1 MKCVSCQYVVRSLTL
16 SKVAL
21 ALFLTLLLFS
31 CSQLDRHQQQPGR
44 EPIAAVGIV
53 PRQDTLQPPVVRLL
67 DTCVAPLI
75 VSTSAKSGK
84 YNYYN
89 DTFHLAPP
97 IPRPG
102 SFRAHITTYNADDG
116 LFSNISCMYQDRSG
130 HMWFGTESGGA
141 IRYDG
146 TTFTTY
152 TKAQGL
158 SSNRILTIYEDR
170 QGNICFGTMGGG
182 VSVYNG
188 VQFTTHNTSEFKTT
202 HFDNNGVSSML
213 VDSSGNTWYGTFG
226 GGVSCYNGKGYE
238 VYTDTQGLGWMC
250 DGDCL
255 GGNLVF
261 DMLEDKKGSIWF
273 CLGGGGASHFDGR
286 KFTNYGKAQGLGDN
300 IVRCAIK
307 DGHGNIWFGTAGGG
321 ASCFNGQSFTT
332 YTTVNGLANN
342 NVADIL
348 EDDRGYLWFATDG
361 GVSRY
366 DGRSFTTINT
376 ENGLGDNRVSS
387 IVQDKSG
394 SIWFGT
400 LGGGASRYDRDAF
413 TTFTSKEGLS
423 NNRITTI
430 GEDTAGVMWFGT
442 AGSGIIRYDGISF
455 TTISV
460 RQGLP
465 FGFVEKLKVDRN
477 NNLWVGTGGAGV
489 TRFDGKLATSYDDAQ
504 LLNNRT
510 VYSILEDRNGAK
522 WFTTFNGV
530 TKLEGNRCT
539 NYNVAQGLCYSYI
552 ISAAEDKNG
561 NIWFGSNGGGVS
573 RFDGRIFTNYTLKQ
587 GLPSNV
593 VPCILA
599 DKSGNVW
606 FGSDGYG
613 VTRYDGKTFFTFT
626 MADGLANNCVTAIV
640 EDRARTIWMG
650 TNEGFSGITGLRKD
664 ENSHTVLPVDTGMS
678 NELICKEYVPLFET
692 YNFKNGY
699 PVRNVKAK
707 AMFADSKGL
716 IWAGAG
722 DMLVRFDRAGIYRD
736 TSPLKLFLKS
746 LKINGEG
753 VSWSALQ
760 GKGAGINNRDSMATL
775 NEEVSAFG
783 KVLSDKVRDTM
794 RRIFADVE
802 FDSVARFYPVPYKL
816 VLPYKHNN
824 ITIDFAAI
832 HLSRSYL
839 IQYQYILEG
848 YDEVWSPL
856 THKTSASFGNIPEGK
871 YTFKVKALSP
881 EGAWSEPLVYT
892 FEILPPF
899 YRTWWAFG
907 IYSLLAALGIYSL
920 LRWRTLQLRKDK
932 ERLEQVVVVRTAEVV
947 KEKTEVEKQKKV
959 ADKLLVQ
966 KDILMKEIHHR
977 VKNNLQVISTLLDLQ
992 LDNINDL
999 VARKAISEG
1008 MGRIKSISLIHQ
1020 QLYQGDEMA
1029 GIELPRFTDELMRQ
1043 VTMLFKKP
1051 GQEIVLTHDVTNKLL
1066 DIDTA
1071 VPLGLIMNELMT
1083 NSYKYAFGDGGKGS
1097 INIHV
1102 SELDGN
1108 YTLTYR
1114 DSGPGLPAGF
1124 DMSRSTTLGQVV
1136 MSSLSKQLGGSF
1148 NYNEPTKEFVVT
1160 FKDITQRKMIV

>member
-1 MKCVSCQYVVRSLTL
+1 MCR
-16 SKVAL
+16 VAL

-31 CSQLDRHQQQPGR
+31 CSQKDTHQQQPGR
-44 EPIAAVGIV
+44 SPIAAVGIV
-53 PRQDTLQPPVVRLL
+53 PRQDTLKPPVVRLL

-89 DTFHLAPP
+89 DTFHLAQAISKPA
-97 IPRPG
+97 G
-102 SFRAHITTYNADDG
+102 FRARITTYNADDG

-130 HMWFGTESGGA
+130 HMWFGTESGGS

-146 TTFTTY
+146 ATFTTY

-158 SSNRILTIYEDR
+158 SNNRILTINEDR
-170 QGNICFGTMGGG
+170 QDNICFGTMGGG

-188 VQFTTHNTSEFKTT
+188 VQFTTHNTSEFKITN
-202 HFDNNGVSSML
+202 FDNNGVSSML

-238 VYTDTQGLGWMC
+238 VYTDMQGLGWVC
-250 DGDCL
+250 NGDCL
-255 GGNLVF
+255 GANLVF
-261 DMLEDKKGSIWF
+261 DMLEDKRGSVWF
-273 CLGGGGASHFDGR
+273 CLGGGGASHFDGH
-286 KFTNYGKAQGLGDN
+286 KFTNYSKEQGLGDN

-307 DGHGNIWFGTAGGG
+307 DKHGNIWFGTGGGG

-366 DGRSFTTINT
+366 DGHSFTTINT

-400 LGGGASRYDRDAF
+400 LGGGASRYDRNAF
-413 TTFTSKEGLS
+413 TTFTTREGLT

-455 TTISV
+455 TPFDV

-465 FGFVEKLKVDRN
+465 FGFIEKLKVDRN
-477 NNLWVGTGGAGV
+477 NNLWVGTGGVGV
-489 TRFDGKLATSYDDAQ
+489 TRFDGKTCTTYDDAQ

-510 VYSILEDRNGAK
+510 VYSILEDGRGAQ
-522 WFTTFNGV
+522 WFTTYNGV
-530 TKLEGNRCT
+530 TRLEGNVST
-539 NYNVAQGLCYSYI
+539 NYNVAQGLCHPYI
-552 ISAAEDKNG
+552 ISAAKDKNG
-561 NIWFGSNGGGVS
+561 NMWFGSNGGGVS
-573 RFDGRIFTNYTLKQ
+573 RFDGRVFTNYTTKQ

-593 VPCILA
+593 VPCILS
-599 DKSGNVW
+599 DSSGNVW
-606 FGSDGYG
+606 FGSDGVG

-626 MADGLANNCVTAIV
+626 MADGFANNYVTALV
-640 EDRARTIWMG
+640 EDQDRTIWMG
-650 TNEGFSGITGLRKD
+650 TNEGFSGITGLRK
-664 ENSHTVLPVDTGMS
+664 NGGGVLGKEVVPVDADIS
-678 NELICKEYVPLFET
+678 NDAICKGYAPVVET

-707 AMFADSKGL
+707 AMYADSKGV

-722 DMLVRFDRAGIYRD
+722 DMLVRFDRTGIYRD
-736 TSPLKLFLKS
+736 TSPLKVFIKDV
-746 LKINGEG
+746 KINGG
-753 VSWSALQ
+753 SVSWHTLQ
-760 GKGAGINNRDSMATL
+760 VKNGRYATYDSLAAI
-775 NEEVSAFG
+775 NEEVTTYGSA
-783 KVLSDKVRDTM
+783 LSAAAKDTM
-794 RRIFADVE
+794 RKQFGGVT
-802 FDSVARFYPVPYKL
+802 FDSLGRFYAIPYKL
-816 VLPYKHNN
+816 VLPYKHNK

-839 IQYQYILEG
+839 VQYQYILDG
-848 YDEVWSPL
+848 YDEEWGPL

-881 EGAWSEPLVYT
+881 EGVWSVPMEYS

-899 YRTWWAFG
+899 YRTWWA
-907 IYSLLAALGIYSL
+907 YCVYALLAALAIYCL
-920 LRWRTLQLRKDK
+920 LRWRTVQLTKDK
-932 ERLEQVVVVRTAEVV
+932 EQLEQVVVERTAEVV

-1051 GQEIVLTHDVTNKLL
+1051 GQEIVLTHDVTNKML

-1124 DMSRSTTLGQVV
+1124 DMSRSATLGQVV

-1148 NYNEPTKEFVVT
+1148 NYNEATKEFVVT